1 MPPISELL
9 NNYIIKTKEKLNQ
22 SNLKTYCKCC
32 IDVLGEEEGKR
43 ICFPNKTDRI
53 VQHLKKC
60 THFLAATTPEKR
72 DEIFSLLKNND
83 KELENKRPSS
93 HFSDTT
99 STFSNSSRKVIIRS
113 SYGPLNNFIV
123 RSLSKEDRKK
133 FNTLLIRLTVSC
145 GWALH
150 WKAADISSERE
161 THLEVMEKTE
171 AMIGLIADLEK
182 KSINVCA
189 VVTDSVGA
197 YAASRRK
204 LRISNRKIT
213 FLPCFAH
220 QLNLCIGEV
229 FKESTDL
236 KVSMNHAIKLATYFR
251 NANNKFFIAKLRDQ
265 QKITYGKYYTL
276 AVPGETRWNSYY
288 EVCTSV
294 LRIQQALQIF
304 AINYKPSLNQTRR
317 KTGETPTISR
327 EIFEIIDS
335 TTFWTNINTIV
346 EILYPYCKFLNILQQ
361 DKARLFQVIHSLVY
375 LAQFWNNYED
385 TQLSA
390 KILFRLE
397 KRWNDWEQPLLLLS
411 CLLHPEYRMRQFK
424 DNVNIN
430 YTTFGRW
437 LVYYYQAWSGK
448 ESTCILR
455 EFDDFRLEKYPFDNN
470 TYKQFNGDIW
480 RYWCYAK
487 DSTDELG
494 FVACRL
500 FGICVNTASVERL
513 WSCMGF
519 LQSNRRNRLMSSKAL
534 NMSKLRADITW
545 KYRVKSNSSI
555 PTPLSIITDVK
566 MNNDENSNENSNEN
580 SHESPNE
587 NPNENSN
594 DLEESDNEEIDL
606 SHLTDLEKEFGNYL
620 QGWAEMLEEETLK
633 FQNEE
638 DEINEVNEITV
649 SDVTHPAVDT
659 NAKWDLN
666 SLFKELE
673 LPF

>member
-1 MPPISELL
+1 MQRVFRKSAKVQRIFLWETGNANGFSGNANGSEVEFESLNCLGISSIRYVVSEYLDKGSRVWNWIRAIKWEEMLINVSFFFSVSFGFQFGSTLQDSELK
-9 NNYIIKTKEKLNQ
+9 IGFGQ
-22 SNLKTYCKCC
+22 
-32 IDVLGEEEGKR
+32 
-43 ICFPNKTDRI
+43 
-53 VQHLKKC
+53 
-60 THFLAATTPEKR
+60 
-72 DEIFSLLKNND
+72 LL
-83 KELENKRPSS
+83 EYWIRLSS

-99 STFSNSSRKVIIRS
+99 FTFSDSSRKVIIRS
-113 SYGPLNNFIV
+113 SYGSLDNFIV
-123 RSLSKEDRKK
+123 RSL
-133 FNTLLIRLTVSC
+133 
-145 GWALH
+145 WALH
-150 WKAADISSERE
+150 WVNNPKAKELFEFLTDDAMEIALREDPVNIILTFDGWMNVKSEQLLGVVLMTSEGRPFVWKAADISSERE

-171 AMIGLIADLEK
+171 AMIADLEK
-182 KSINVCA
+182 K
-189 VVTDSVGA
+189 
-197 YAASRRK
+197 
-204 LRISNRKIT
+204 
-213 FLPCFAH
+213 
-220 QLNLCIGEV
+220 
-229 FKESTDL
+229 
-236 KVSMNHAIKLATYFR
+236 
-251 NANNKFFIAKLRDQ
+251 
-265 QKITYGKYYTL
+265 
-276 AVPGETRWNSYY
+276 
-288 EVCTSV
+288 
-294 LRIQQALQIF
+294 IF

-317 KTGETPTISR
+317 KTEETPTISHK
-327 EIFEIIDS
+327 IFEIIDS

-361 DKARLFQVIHSLVY
+361 DKARLFQVIHSLAY

-390 KILFRLE
+390 KILFQLE
-397 KRWNDWEQPLLLLS
+397 KKWNDWEQPLLLLS
-411 CLLHPEYRMRQFK
+411 CLLHPEYP
-424 DNVNIN
+424 
-430 YTTFGRW
+430 
-437 LVYYYQAWSGK
+437 WSGK

-455 EFDDFRLEKYPFDNN
+455 EFDDFCLEKYPFDNN
-470 TYKQFNGDIW
+470 TYKQFNSDIW

-487 DSTDELG
+487 DSTNELG

-500 FGICVNTASVERL
+500 FGICINAAFVERL

-519 LQSNRRNRLMSSKAL
+519 LQSNWRNRLML
-534 NMSKLRADITW
+534 
-545 KYRVKSNSSI
+545 YVE
-555 PTPLSIITDVK
+555 

-638 DEINEVNEITV
+638 NEINEVNEITV

>member
-1 MPPISELL
+1 MF
-9 NNYIIKTKEKLNQ
+9 
-22 SNLKTYCKCC
+22 

-72 DEIFSLLKNND
+72 DEIFLLLKNND
-83 KELENKRPSS
+83 KELENKRP
-93 HFSDTT
+93 F
-99 STFSNSSRKVIIRS
+99 
-113 SYGPLNNFIV
+113 
-123 RSLSKEDRKK
+123 
-133 FNTLLIRLTVSC
+133 SC

-150 WKAADISSERE
+150 WVNNPKAKELFEFLSPFLKLPNRKTLGETILNDTISEADDAMEIALREDPVGITLTFDGWTNVKSEQLLGVILMTSEGRPFVWKVADISSKRE
-161 THLEVMEKTE
+161 THLEVMKKTE
-171 AMIGLIADLEK
+171 AMIADLEK

-189 VVTDSVGA
+189 VVTDSADA

-220 QLNLCIGEV
+220 QLNLCIGKV

-304 AINYKPSLNQTRR
+304 AINYKLSLNQTRR

-555 PTPLSIITDVK
+555 PTPLSIITDVE

-587 NPNENSN
+587 NPNKNSN

-638 DEINEVNEITV
+638 DEINEVNKITV

>member
-1 MPPISELL
+1 MEIALREDPVNIILTFDGWMNVKSEQLL
-9 NNYIIKTKEKLNQ
+9 GV
-22 SNLKTYCKCC
+22 
-32 IDVLGEEEGKR
+32 VLMTSEG
-43 ICFPNKTDRI
+43 
-53 VQHLKKC
+53 
-60 THFLAATTPEKR
+60 
-72 DEIFSLLKNND
+72 
-83 KELENKRPSS
+83 RP
-93 HFSDTT
+93 F
-99 STFSNSSRKVIIRS
+99 V
-113 SYGPLNNFIV
+113 
-123 RSLSKEDRKK
+123 
-133 FNTLLIRLTVSC
+133 
-145 GWALH
+145 

-171 AMIGLIADLEK
+171 AMIADLEK
-182 KSINVCA
+182 K
-189 VVTDSVGA
+189 
-197 YAASRRK
+197 
-204 LRISNRKIT
+204 
-213 FLPCFAH
+213 
-220 QLNLCIGEV
+220 
-229 FKESTDL
+229 
-236 KVSMNHAIKLATYFR
+236 
-251 NANNKFFIAKLRDQ
+251 
-265 QKITYGKYYTL
+265 
-276 AVPGETRWNSYY
+276 
-288 EVCTSV
+288 
-294 LRIQQALQIF
+294 RIQQALQIF

-317 KTGETPTISR
+317 KTEETPTISHK
-327 EIFEIIDS
+327 IFEIIDS

-361 DKARLFQVIHSLVY
+361 DKARLFQVIHSLAY

-390 KILFRLE
+390 KILFQLE
-397 KRWNDWEQPLLLLS
+397 KKWNDWEQPLLLLS
-411 CLLHPEYRMRQFK
+411 CLLHPEYP
-424 DNVNIN
+424 
-430 YTTFGRW
+430 
-437 LVYYYQAWSGK
+437 WSGK

-455 EFDDFRLEKYPFDNN
+455 EFDDFCLEKYPFDNN
-470 TYKQFNGDIW
+470 TYKQFNSDIW

-487 DSTDELG
+487 DSTNELG

-500 FGICVNTASVERL
+500 FGICINAAFVERL

-519 LQSNRRNRLMSSKAL
+519 LQSNWRNRLML
-534 NMSKLRADITW
+534 
-545 KYRVKSNSSI
+545 YVE
-555 PTPLSIITDVK
+555 

-638 DEINEVNEITV
+638 NEINEVNEITV